1 MPERAHEGQVP
12 TVAQPRRSLHHTVAR
27 CAIALSLACA
37 PARPPRESATSGDAP
52 RVLTSAEHAAAS
64 SSARAEPPEQPAREV
79 PAPSATLPLSQA
91 SLTPLLEGDARFLVA
106 GEQGRLGVL
115 LAVEGAL
122 VPARYE
128 GGRWERL
135 PLPEKLRVRAD
146 DPVGIYFGRDNR
158 PRLMGY
164 RGKEATMVYLRYRDG
179 RWQDQ
184 RSEVGALAGDAA
196 HLYGVLG
203 EADPEVVCR
212 VGQLC
217 LIKSRKGWQEVPP
230 TIPADAV
237 VRTFHM
243 HGWVLT
249 ARELLRTGP
258 IGRPKSSFDAVFD
271 PAPWT
276 TTPTGFWISAADDA
290 VVVEPERGLLH
301 ERLASK
307 GAWRSTPAPIAG
319 PRDVVGPRERLVV
332 VGDGGVARREGAAFA
347 RVGPADLRL
356 SRAILSGER
365 VIVAG
370 SSGVFAIP

>member
-1 MPERAHEGQVP
+1 M
-12 TVAQPRRSLHHTVAR
+12 
-27 CAIALSLACA
+27 
-37 PARPPRESATSGDAP
+37 
-52 RVLTSAEHAAAS
+52 
-64 SSARAEPPEQPAREV
+64 
-79 PAPSATLPLSQA
+79 
-91 SLTPLLEGDARFLVA
+91 RFLVA
-106 GEQGRLGVL
+106 GEEGRLGVL
-115 LAVEGAL
+115 LAEEGAL

-128 GGRWERL
+128 AGRWERL
-135 PLPEKLRVRAD
+135 PLPEKLGVRAD
-146 DPVGIYFGRDNR
+146 DPVGTYFGRDNR

-164 RGKEATMVYLRYRDG
+164 RAKEATMVYLRYRDG

-212 VGQLC
+212 VDQLC

-237 VRTFHM
+237 VRTFHL

-249 ARELLRTGP
+249 ARGLLRTGP
-258 IGRPKSSFDAVFD
+258 IGRPKSSFDAVYD

-276 TTPTGFWISAADDA
+276 TTPTGFWISEAGDA
-290 VVVEPERGLLH
+290 IVVEPERGLLH
-301 ERLASK
+301 ERLASES
-307 GAWRSTPAPIAG
+307 AWRSSPAPLEG
-319 PRDVVGPRERLVV
+319 PRDVVGPRERLLI

-347 RVGPADLRL
+347 RVGPADVRL

-365 VIVAG
+365 VVVAG
-370 SSGVFAIP
+370 SSGVFTIPRVPATASSRLTLSVR